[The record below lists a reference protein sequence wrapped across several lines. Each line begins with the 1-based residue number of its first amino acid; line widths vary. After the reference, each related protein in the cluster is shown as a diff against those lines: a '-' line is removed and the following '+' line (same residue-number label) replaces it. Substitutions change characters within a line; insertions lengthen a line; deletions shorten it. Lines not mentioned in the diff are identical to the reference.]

1 MPRPKKD
8 TNKTA
13 TDNVADVIA
22 GKSKPEAVEPE
33 AVEPEAVELTNS
45 QIVVNGQAR
54 LEALKTGYDKERKQL
69 SWSSLCYGLAHF
81 AEYADADTGHI
92 DIAYKT
98 ELSLRLKAIGMKQ
111 GNINRLFQSI
121 THAEAHM
128 LINGCRDPEE
138 ISKILI
144 GKKIKS
150 QTAMRDYC
158 AAVIDANPLAVA
170 WVKRVKTVQHFESDG
185 VEGKLDML
193 GHLEQSER
201 DSFYAKLTKMMHDIL
216 DDAEKNV
223 LLPAP
228 KLKTS

>member
-1 MPRPKKD
+1 MNTN
-8 TNKTA
+8 TNKA
-13 TDNVADVIA
+13 TNNVSDTIA
-22 GKSKPEAVEPE
+22 SKAKAKAKAKPKPE

-54 LEALKTGYDKERKQL
+54 LEELKTGYDAERKAI

-81 AEYADADTGHI
+81 AEFADADTGHI
-92 DIAYKT
+92 ERSHVTA
-98 ELSLRLKAIGMKQ
+98 LSARLKAIGMSQ
-111 GNINRLFQSI
+111 DNINRLFQSI
-121 THAEAHM
+121 THAAAHM
-128 LINGCRDPEE
+128 LINGCSDPEK
-138 ISKILI
+138 ISIILI

-158 AAVIDANPLAVA
+158 AAVINANPLAVA
-170 WVKRVKTVQHFESDG
+170 WVERVKAVQHFECDG

-201 DSFYAKLTKMMHDIL
+201 ESFYAKLTKMMHNIL
-216 DDAEKNV
+216 DDAEKDV

-228 KLKTS
+228 KLKIS